1 MAKITLYSENNIQHI
16 NEKYRKFHL
25 ERLAFKGFRIRRRR
39 NLLSRT
45 LVRDVLEDAF
55 FIFPLN
61 SFSKTL
67 SAVVLRTDDL
77 RDKVGLDFPDFVM
90 ALVRLFELAP
100 RCRESAND
108 IIDIPERIEF

>member
-1 MAKITLYSENNIQHI
+1 MCIRDRSNVETLLVGHPVFNP
-16 NEKYRKFHL
+16 KK
-25 ERLAFKGFRIRRRR
+25 KD

-45 LVRDVLEDAF
+45 LVNDVLEDAF

-67 SAVVLRTDDL
+67 SAVVLRTDNF
-77 RDKVGLDFPDFVM
+77 RDKVGLDFPDLVIT
-90 ALVRLFELAP
+90 LVRLLELAP

-108 IIDIPERIEF
+108 IIDMLERMEF